1 MNKWKS
7 FFTKKAPLKL
17 IKDKMF
23 MTNQSI
29 DYIKSELNESLR
41 LLNEINKIY
50 EKNKDSTVN

>member
-1 MNKWKS
+1 MKII
-7 FFTKKAPLKL
+7 FFNFSKKAPLKL
-17 IKDKMF
+17 ITDKIF